1 MKGRNYLSTQHARL
15 TARRGMGRAQVAVAH
30 SILVSVYYI
39 LSRDEPYND
48 LGADWLARRND
59 EAHARRLVAQLE
71 RLGHRVV
78 LDPAA

>member
-1 MKGRNYLSTQHARL
+1 MNSST
-15 TARRGMGRAQVAVAH
+15 
-30 SILVSVYYI
+30 
-39 LSRDEPYND
+39 D

-71 RLGHRVV
+71 RLGHTVV

>member
-1 MKGRNYLSTQHARL
+1 M
-15 TARRGMGRAQVAVAH
+15 
-30 SILVSVYYI
+30 

-59 EAHARRLVAQLE
+59 EARARGLVAQLE
-71 RLGHRVV
+71 RLGHTVV